1 MQHNRILDYRKSCNL
16 KNKRLEWLF
25 YLPGAAIISYGLW
38 LSVTLN

>member
-1 MQHNRILDYRKSCNL
+1 MQYTRIQDQRKPYGL

-38 LSVTLN
+38 LSITFN